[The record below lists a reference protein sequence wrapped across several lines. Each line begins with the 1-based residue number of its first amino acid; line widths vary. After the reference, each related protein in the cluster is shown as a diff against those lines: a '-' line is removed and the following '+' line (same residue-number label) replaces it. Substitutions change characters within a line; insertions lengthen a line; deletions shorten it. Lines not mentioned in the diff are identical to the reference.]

1 MFSIGKWASRIIT
14 DWLIYEQPID
24 SNTPSPTNFE
34 RLSDEI
40 RPGDIILVEG
50 RSRASEIIKKITQS
64 SWTHSALYLGNYHQL
79 NVAGIAPAS
88 LADFATTPNTNLII
102 EALLGQGT
110 IITPLSKYR
119 KEHLRICRPRSLTID
134 DRNKVIQ
141 YTFGKIGHQYNIRQ
155 LFDLARFL
163 LPYSLIPGR
172 WRSTLFQYH
181 AGESTQTIC
190 SVMLAEAFM
199 AVRYPILPVIEQ
211 TDEGLRFFKRNFK
224 LFTPKD
230 FDYSP
235 YFDIIKY
242 PLIGLDEIAAY
253 RSLPW
258 DEDGYVC
265 NEQGDCSI
273 PIANEDEEVTATQ
286 GE

>member
-1 MFSIGKWASRIIT
+1 MFSFSKWLSKIIT
-14 DWLIYEQPID
+14 DWLIYE
-24 SNTPSPTNFE
+24 PSLSKSSPSLTNFE
-34 RLSDEI
+34 RLCDEI

-50 RSRASEIIKKITQS
+50 RSHASNIIKQITQS

-79 NVAGIAPAS
+79 NVAGIAPDS
-88 LADFATTPNTNLII
+88 LAHFASTPHTDLII
-102 EALLGQGT
+102 EALLGEGT
-110 IITPLSKYR
+110 IVTPLSKYR
-119 KEHLRICRPRSLTID
+119 KDHMRICRPRNLTIA
-134 DRNKVIQ
+134 DRNKVIHH
-141 YTFGKIGHQYNIRQ
+141 TLSKLGHQYNVRQ

-172 WRSTLFQYH
+172 WRSSLFNYR

-190 SVMLAEAFM
+190 SSMLAEAFM
-199 AVRYPILPVIEQ
+199 AVRYPILPVVEH
-211 TDEGLRFFKRNFK
+211 TDDGLRFYKRNIK

-242 PLIGLDEIAAY
+242 PFIGLDEIAAY

-273 PIANEDEEVTATQ
+273 PIDNSDDDPIGVQ

>member
-1 MFSIGKWASRIIT
+1 MFSLGQWINNQLT
-14 DWLIYEQPID
+14 EWLTHESTIAK
-24 SNTPSPTNFE
+24 NTPPLTNFE
-34 RLSDEI
+34 RLCDEI
-40 RPGDIILVEG
+40 RPGDIILIEG
-50 RSRASEIIKKITQS
+50 RSRASNIIKQITQS

-79 NVAGIAPAS
+79 NVAGIAPDSMAHYAS
-88 LADFATTPNTNLII
+88 TPHTDLLI

-119 KEHLRICRPRSLTID
+119 NEHIRICRPRSLTIN

-141 YTFGKIGHQYNIRQ
+141 HTLTKLGHKYDVRQ

-163 LPYSLIPGR
+163 LPYSLIPRR
-172 WRSTLFQYH
+172 WRSSLFNYH
-181 AGESTQTIC
+181 AGESTRTIC
-190 SVMLAEAFM
+190 SSMLAEAFM
-199 AVRYPILPVIEQ
+199 AVRYPILPVVEQ
-211 TDEGLRFFKRNFK
+211 TDEGVRFYKRNLK

-242 PLIGLDEIAAY
+242 PFVGLDEVAAY

-265 NEQGDCSI
+265 NEQGDCTI
-273 PIANEDEEVTATQ
+273 PIANVESESA
-286 GE
+286 